1 MAAAPRLR
9 ARLRGRSRS
18 GAAKARRAL
27 LVIAAA
33 CAALAAWQLGAA
45 GLILTKAVVAQHLLE
60 TSWTRTLAGER
71 QAKPWPWA
79 DTWPVARLL
88 VPARSIDLIVL
99 AGATGRTLAFGPGHL
114 DGTPLPGEPGV
125 SVIGGHRDTH
135 LAFVRDLTPGSEV
148 AIERAD
154 GRRIAYRV
162 ADAHIADSRTEAI
175 DTDAPGS
182 RLVLVTCYPFDAVV
196 PGGPLRY
203 VVFADPIAAPEA
215 ASLQ

>member
-9 ARLRGRSRS
+9 ARLRGRSRF
-18 GAAKARRAL
+18 GAAKARRVQLAL
-27 LVIAAA
+27 AVA

-45 GLILTKAVVAQHLLE
+45 GLILAKAALAQHLLE
-60 TSWTRTLAGER
+60 SAWSRTLAGER

-79 DTWPVARLL
+79 DTWPVARLS
-88 VPARSIDLIVL
+88 VPARGIDLIVL
-99 AGATGRTLAFGPGHL
+99 AGASGRTLAFGPGHL
-114 DGTPLPGEPGV
+114 DGTALPGEPGV

-135 LAFVRDLTPGSEV
+135 LAFLRDLAPGSEV

-162 ADAHIADSRTEAI
+162 AEARIADARTDAI
-175 DTDAPGS
+175 DADAPAS
-182 RLVLVTCYPFDAVV
+182 RLILVTCYPFDAVV

-215 ASLQ
+215 AALQ